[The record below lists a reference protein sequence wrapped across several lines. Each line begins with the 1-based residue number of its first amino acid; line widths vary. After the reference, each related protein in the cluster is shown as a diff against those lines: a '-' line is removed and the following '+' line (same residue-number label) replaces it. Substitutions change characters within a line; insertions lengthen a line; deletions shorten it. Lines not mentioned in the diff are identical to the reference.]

1 MKKTNLFLT
10 IAAVVNVLAFSGCNK
25 EGFTNE
31 DTNST
36 SSTNNS
42 SSIVPTKLVE
52 QDLSV
57 VGYSGKKIN
66 NVNINIYKGETLVET
81 AVTNFIGNAKVNI
94 YPGEYS
100 VKLTNLPIGYIA
112 DDSYEYVVG
121 TKYAKV
127 EFKCGSS
134 VIDEELPQDHKYK
147 ASDIMYNFDFTDTDN
162 NERSLKALFEEEGK
176 DLVVLTFWATWC
188 GYCLNEFPY
197 FDEVDASYG
206 DKVEIV
212 GLNADYR
219 NVDTDDRITSFKE
232 EMEIPWTMA
241 LGNYSNLA
249 YNVFG
254 VDGIPLTVFVSK
266 YGVIEFM
273 QNGMFPS
280 EGDVFTKVE
289 TYLEKIG

>member
-25 EGFTNE
+25 ENT
-31 DTNST
+31 TNSS
-36 SSTNNS
+36 SSTKNS

-81 AVTNFIGNAKVNI
+81 VVTNFIGNAKVNI

-134 VIDEELPQDHKYK
+134 VISEELPQNHKYK
-147 ASDIMYNFDFTDTDN
+147 TSDIMYNFDFIDTDDN
-162 NERSLKALFEEEGK
+162 DRSLKSLFEEEGK
-176 DLVVLTFWATWC
+176 DLVILTFWATWC

-197 FDEVDASYG
+197 FDEVDAAYG
-206 DKVEIV
+206 DKAEIV
-212 GLNADYR
+212 GLNADYQ
-219 NVDTDDRITSFKE
+219 NVDTDDRIISFKE

-241 LGNYSNLA
+241 LGNFSNLA

-254 VDGIPLTVFVSK
+254 ANGIPLTVFVSK

>member
-10 IAAVVNVLAFSGCNK
+10 IAAVVNVLAFSGCDKENNK
-25 EGFTNE
+25 N
-31 DTNST
+31 T

-147 ASDIMYNFDFTDTDN
+147 ASDIMYNFDFIDTDDN
-162 NERSLKALFEEEGK
+162 DRSLKSLFEEEGK
-176 DLVVLTFWATWC
+176 DLVILTFWATWC

-212 GLNADYR
+212 GLNADYQ
-219 NVDTDDRITSFKE
+219 NVDTDDRIISFKE

-241 LGNYSNLA
+241 LGNFSNLA

-254 VDGIPLTVFVSK
+254 ANGIPLTVFVSK